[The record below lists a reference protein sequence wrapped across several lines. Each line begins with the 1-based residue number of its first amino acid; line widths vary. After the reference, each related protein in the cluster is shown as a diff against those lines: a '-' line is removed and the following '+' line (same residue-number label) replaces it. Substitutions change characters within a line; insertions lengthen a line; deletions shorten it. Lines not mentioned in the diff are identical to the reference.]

1 MKTTIDKILRMSGV
15 KKDGDI
21 GLGDTVANITEAV
34 GFAALVAKMKKDGS
48 CGGCQRRREMLN
60 KKFPFG
66 IKGPKNESE

>member
-1 MKTTIDKILRMSGV
+1 MKTTIDKILQISGI
-15 KKDGDI
+15 KKNGDI
-21 GLGDTVANITEAV
+21 GLGDTVANIAEAS